1 MKTPIDIETWKRK
14 EHFEFFNSFDDPF
27 FSIVT
32 QVDITQAYERIKARQ
47 ASLFRFYLYC
57 SLKAVNLTDAFK
69 YRILNGQVYSFDP
82 IHASPTIDRGDETFG
97 LAFMNYFPDFKT
109 FSKEAGKEINAVKQ
123 SKGLRLTEENKRPD
137 VIHYSVLPWVHFT
150 DLSHPRNFNAGES
163 IPKIT
168 FGRFK
173 TNEGKVSLPV
183 SIHAHH
189 GLMDGYHA
197 GKFLDTFQNL
207 LNSAQIYV

>member
-14 EHFEFFNSFDDPF
+14 EHFEFFREFDDPF

-32 QVDITQAYERIKARQ
+32 EVDITQVYGHIKARK
-47 ASLFRFYLYC
+47 ASLFLFYLFC
-57 SLKAVNLTDAFK
+57 SMKAVNLTEAFK
-69 YRILNGQVYSFDP
+69 YRILNGQVYAFDP
-82 IHASPTIDRGDETFG
+82 IHASPTIDRDDETFG

-109 FSKEAGKEINAVKQ
+109 FSDEAKKEITAVKQ
-123 SKGLRLTEENKRPD
+123 SKGLRLTEDNKRLD
-137 VIHYSVLPWVHFT
+137 VIHYSVLPWFHFT
-150 DLSHPRNFNAGES
+150 DLSHPRNFNAAES

-173 TNEGKVSLPV
+173 TIDGKLYLPV

-189 GLMDGYHA
+189 GLMDGYHV

-207 LNSAQIYV
+207 LNSPQIYV